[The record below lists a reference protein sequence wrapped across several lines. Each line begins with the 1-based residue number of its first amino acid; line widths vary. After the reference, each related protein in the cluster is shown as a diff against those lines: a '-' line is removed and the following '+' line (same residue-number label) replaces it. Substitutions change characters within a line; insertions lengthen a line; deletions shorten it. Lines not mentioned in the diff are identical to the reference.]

1 MTIIVWRALPRAL
14 LSMDSTSISSRRTL
28 GLTGLPDRVM
38 MRNLKDLWVQGTMC
52 SISGTLIIWG
62 HLIMIHRLKMCSR
75 LKQFS
80 RKHKSIKKIH
90 LSEVI
95 LRWWRVDPNLSM
107 DEVRINSSS
116 ILYLNKNSQTNLRS
130 QKVQMRM
137 PTLME

>member
-14 LSMDSTSISSRRTL
+14 LSTASTSISSRRTL

-62 HLIMIHRLKMCSR
+62 HSIMIRRHKMYSHLKLS
-75 LKQFS
+75 S
-80 RKHKSIKKIH
+80 RKHRSIKKIH

-95 LRWWRVDPNLSM
+95 LRWSREDPNLNM
-107 DEVRINSSS
+107 DEVRINSSN
-116 ILYLNKNSQTNLRS
+116 ILYLNKNSQTNLLS
-130 QKVQMRM
+130 QKVQMQM
-137 PTLME
+137 PTSME

>member
-38 MRNLKDLWVQGTMC
+38 MRNHKDLWVQETMC
-52 SISGTLIIWG
+52 SISATSIIWG
-62 HLIMIHRLKMCSR
+62 HLIMIRRHKMCSR
-75 LKQFS
+75 LKPFS

-95 LRWWRVDPNLSM
+95 LRWLREDPNLSM
-107 DEVRINSSS
+107 DEVNSSN
-116 ILYLNKNSQTNLRS
+116 ILYLNKNSQTNLQF
-130 QKVQMRM
+130 QKVQMPM
-137 PTLME
+137 PISME